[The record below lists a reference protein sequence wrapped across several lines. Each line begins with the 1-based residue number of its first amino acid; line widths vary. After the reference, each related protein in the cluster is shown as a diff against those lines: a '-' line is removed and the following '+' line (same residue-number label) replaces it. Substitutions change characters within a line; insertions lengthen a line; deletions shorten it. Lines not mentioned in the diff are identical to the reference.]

1 MNTDT
6 LCIKTINE
14 SANLTAQQNIDADI
28 ILPDY
33 YDTIGKILKCEISPV
48 AEAVTTSGD
57 KISLAG
63 IAKFSMLYIGED
75 DKMYCYENEYR
86 YTKVFQSQY
95 AEKCLSTRVSQTV
108 FSLNCRAIAPKRI
121 ELRAVLQIGLKIIN
135 EADKSFI
142 RSTDENCV
150 ITKNENI
157 SYFSPVNLVTRS
169 FSVSSSYPL
178 ADFSDKIDVIIRK
191 ESKIKVSEI
200 KTIHNKA
207 YIKALAETEILYY
220 SNESGNAGTTV
231 LSIPVSE
238 IIDIFGAEDDDD
250 CEVVFNDIFTDIV
263 LKNNDSE
270 SPSLDVR
277 LDVNLQAEI
286 TRKLTDNII
295 SDVYSVKNE
304 LYTAK
309 DAVEITTSRKKV
321 SKTESVL
328 FETDVYDDCGFTVID
343 SWISNMRIS
352 FDNHSD
358 KSNLL
363 VTGTFNSLIKNEYG
377 TLSIVTREHTFE
389 TVLLTDADAVIT
401 RISDQVLSVSALQ
414 LPTGKLRFSAEINFE
429 ADVCVKCKVNGFT
442 TIEICDELCC
452 DSASRYTVYFAKQ
465 NEDIWSVAKENRSS
479 VEGIKALN
487 NLSGE
492 VLNEDRMLLLPSF

>member
-33 YDTIGKILKCEISPV
+33 YDTIGKILKCEICPV
-48 AEAVTTSGD
+48 TEAVTSSGD

-63 IAKFSMLYIGED
+63 IANFSMLYIGED
-75 DKMYCYENEYR
+75 GKMYCYENEYR

-95 AEKCLSTRVSQTV
+95 AEKCLSTRFSQTV

-150 ITKNENI
+150 IAKNENI

-169 FSVSSSYPL
+169 FSVGSSYPL

-220 SNESGNAGTTV
+220 SNESGNAGYHD
-231 LSIPVSE
+231 SFK
-238 IIDIFGAEDDDD
+238 FGEGLGT
-250 CEVVFNDIFTDIV
+250 C
-263 LKNNDSE
+263 
-270 SPSLDVR
+270 SPNCRGLD
-277 LDVNLQAEI
+277 
-286 TRKLTDNII
+286 
-295 SDVYSVKNE
+295 
-304 LYTAK
+304 
-309 DAVEITTSRKKV
+309 
-321 SKTESVL
+321 
-328 FETDVYDDCGFTVID
+328 
-343 SWISNMRIS
+343 
-352 FDNHSD
+352 H
-358 KSNLL
+358 
-363 VTGTFNSLIKNEYG
+363 
-377 TLSIVTREHTFE
+377 
-389 TVLLTDADAVIT
+389 
-401 RISDQVLSVSALQ
+401 
-414 LPTGKLRFSAEINFE
+414 
-429 ADVCVKCKVNGFT
+429 
-442 TIEICDELCC
+442 
-452 DSASRYTVYFAKQ
+452 
-465 NEDIWSVAKENRSS
+465 
-479 VEGIKALN
+479 
-487 NLSGE
+487 
-492 VLNEDRMLLLPSF
+492 